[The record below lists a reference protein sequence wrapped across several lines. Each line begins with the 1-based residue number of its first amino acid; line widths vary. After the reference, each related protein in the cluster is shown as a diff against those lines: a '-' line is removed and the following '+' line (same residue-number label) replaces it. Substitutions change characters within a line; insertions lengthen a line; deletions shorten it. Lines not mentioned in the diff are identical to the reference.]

1 MSPHSLAG
9 IVSTAEALDR
19 ETVDKYMLT
28 VRATDGGGRSCTSQ
42 VYITLSDVNDNA
54 PVFTMSSYQ
63 VMIPEDAQVNTL
75 LTRMTAIDS
84 DLGKTKG
91 LSA

>member
-1 MSPHSLAG
+1 MYPHSLAG

-28 VRATDGGGRSCTSQ
+28 VRATDGGGRSCTISHC
-42 VYITLSDVNDNA
+42 VNDNA
-54 PVFTMSSYQ
+54 P
-63 VMIPEDAQVNTL
+63 DAQVNTL
-75 LTRMTAIDS
+75 LTRATAIDS